1 MKHPTARPAVH
12 RNADS
17 ELDRT
22 TAAANLVAGIDSGE
36 PRAQLRLLLMRA
48 SKGYALV
55 PSAR

>member
-1 MKHPTARPAVH
+1 MHY
-12 RNADS
+12 NADS

-22 TAAANLVAGIDSGE
+22 TTAANLVAGIDSGE

-55 PSAR
+55 PSAC

>member
-1 MKHPTARPAVH
+1 MTHPTARLAVH
-12 RNADS
+12 YNADF

-22 TAAANLVAGIDSGE
+22 TTAANLVAGVDSGE